1 MQTIPHTI
9 NTGIICIPILVKLLL
24 SVFEEIDCIFK
35 FFFIKQKA
43 VFALRHFAKKMD
55 KSTQFPKIISKPI
68 IDRPL
73 FVPITP
79 RPPPNYYFQ
88 PPPKIIII
96 EYQPPVP
103 AYFKTIEKKN

>member
-1 MQTIPHTI
+1 MNVYHQINWLHFQVFLRQTKSTFSIEAFPKKI
-9 NTGIICIPILVKLLL
+9 N
-24 SVFEEIDCIFK
+24 
-35 FFFIKQKA
+35 
-43 VFALRHFAKKMD
+43 
-55 KSTQFPKIISKPI
+55 KSTQFPDICIPDICKPI

-73 FVPITP
+73 FVSIAP

-103 AYFKTIEKKN
+103 TYFKTIKKKN